1 MLTREKGIMLSR
13 RKAQYIHVF
22 GGTPALMAV
31 VLLLLGVVRDAQAQD
46 PYHCIDELSDE
57 AVSYRIRSIEESF
70 ARGRYKARGWRI
82 GWIGGYASLTAI
94 QVAQALDAKNNDRPW
109 DRFAFA
115 YQAAGSAALALGL
128 AVIPARDLWGGK
140 RIGKQPADTAEQ
152 RRDKLRYATRL
163 FDRGAAM
170 QELLSRGELIA
181 LGTVYGVVGGTV
193 KAVKW
198 PGRSPGNTA
207 TMFIIP
213 PVLATGTV
221 LSAPRHLV
229 EDWESY
235 RAMACSGEYYDRGPD
250 GPEIDWGVSP
260 MGVRFSID
268 F

>member
-1 MLTREKGIMLSR
+1 MSAYRKVAYFQNLS
-13 RKAQYIHVF
+13 AIV
-22 GGTPALMAV
+22 ALACA
-31 VLLLLGVVRDAQAQD
+31 LLLAGGDAAAQD

-70 ARGRYKARGWRI
+70 ARGRYKALGWRI

-94 QVAQALDAKNNDRPW
+94 QVAQALDARNNDRPW

-115 YQAAGSAALALGL
+115 YQAAGSAALSLGL

-140 RIGKQPADTAEQ
+140 RIRKQPAETAEQ

-163 FDRGAAM
+163 FERGAAM

-181 LGTVYGVVGGTV
+181 LGAVYGVVGGTV

-198 PGRSPGNTA
+198 TGKSPGNTA
-207 TMFIIP
+207 AMFIVP

-235 RAMACSGEYYDRGPD
+235 RAIACSGDYYDRGSD
-250 GPEIDWGVSP
+250 GPAIDWGFSP